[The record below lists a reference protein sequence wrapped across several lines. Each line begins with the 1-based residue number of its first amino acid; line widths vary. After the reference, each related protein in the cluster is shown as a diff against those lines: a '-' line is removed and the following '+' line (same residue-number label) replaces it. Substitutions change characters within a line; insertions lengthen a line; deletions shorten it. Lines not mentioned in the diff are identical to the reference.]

1 MNFSDAITNAKN
13 LAKNYFGER
22 KEYELQFNHE
32 EDNCWYIDFPNWGF
46 SHHNLMMVSGA
57 DKLCAFLSDDDKFTY
72 VKVIPAKKEE
82 DHPGYAKLVQK
93 SHSLFGGSTYQV
105 TGLEGF
111 DREIWLCPVTL
122 FVLGEYP
129 KYIYLKKNEKPTPK
143 SDSTPKPDNLSEA
156 NNTPESDSTREC
168 GSEPKV
174 SNTPKAGSTSEA
186 DNTSKADAVKS
197 ETSEASK
204 PSADGKKAHIYNLI
218 IVDESGSMYQLREA
232 TMSGVNETISTIRSA
247 QEEFADTQEH
257 FLTLVTFD
265 SGSHRPDVRTLIDC
279 LPIGEVKD
287 FNDYMPSGGTPLYD
301 AMGQSLSALHARIK
315 DDDDATAVVTVLTDG
330 LENSSHEWNAHRLRQ
345 LIEQLKEQG
354 WSFSYMGSAH
364 NVKEVTD
371 LLAIENVVEFS
382 HDQLGAASTW
392 EREQSSRRAYYR
404 KMGEIYSSGVALS
417 KEEMLKQKRGFA
429 ESYYENRI
437 TPDRITSL
445 QPNEVFVFG
454 SNAQGNH
461 GGGAAAFAMHNFG
474 AVWGQGEGMQ
484 GQSYAIPTMEGI
496 DSLQAAVW
504 RFIDYADSHPDK
516 RFLVTRI
523 GCGIAGYH
531 VDEIAPLFKP
541 CIKLENVSLPAD
553 FWKVLGLDMGFNY

>member
-57 DKLCAFLSDDDKFTY
+57 DKLCAFLSDDDKFAY

-143 SDSTPKPDNLSEA
+143 SDNQPETDSTPKADNLSETGNQTEAA
-156 NNTPESDSTREC
+156 NAP
-168 GSEPKV
+168 
-174 SNTPKAGSTSEA
+174 
-186 DNTSKADAVKS
+186 KADAAKP
-197 ETSEASK
+197 EPSK
-204 PSADGKKAHIYNLI
+204 PSANGKAHIYNLI
-218 IVDESGSMYQLREA
+218 IVDESGSMSQLREA
-232 TMSGVNETISTIRSA
+232 TMSGVNETISSIRSA
-247 QEEFADTQEH
+247 QEEFGDTQEH

-265 SGSHRPDVRTLIDC
+265 SGGNRPDVRTLIDC
-279 LPIGEVKD
+279 QPIGEVKD
-287 FNDYMPSGGTPLYD
+287 FNDYMPSGCTPLYD
-301 AMGQSLSALHARIK
+301 AMGQSLSTLHARIK
-315 DDDDATAVVTVLTDG
+315 ADDDASAVVTVLTDG

-404 KMGEIYSSGVALS
+404 KMGEIYSSGVCLS

-484 GQSYAIPTMEGI
+484 GQSYAPG
-496 DSLQAAVW
+496 
-504 RFIDYADSHPDK
+504 K

-523 GCGIAGYH
+523 GCGIAGYR
-531 VDEIAPLFKP
+531 VSEIAPLFKP